1 MIKMNETYKQ
11 ALQYY
16 LEHEEESTTDV
27 AKKFNIDRGT
37 FYNKLKALNIP
48 SRSKREKYSYDRTY
62 FNKIDTAEKAYW
74 LGFLLA
80 DGNNTG
86 TTLRFRLKADDK
98 SILEKFNKCL
108 KSNIPIKIEN
118 GSGFT
123 EGKQNSI
130 VNLTISSREMC
141 NAVLKYG
148 IIPNKTALN
157 HEPMYNFNNEEL
169 QNAFIRGIFDGDGW
183 CYFSKNSHEIG
194 ISGTKE
200 LCESIKKY
208 LEKTIKINSI
218 ELDQINSIFRLR
230 ISNKDGIIKFY
241 HNILEN
247 KNQLYLERKFD
258 LVKNYAVLN
267 ETTN

>member
-1 MIKMNETYKQ
+1 MTQMNETYKQ

-27 AKKFNIDRGT
+27 AKKFKIDRGT

-48 SRSKREKYSYDRTY
+48 SRSKREKYSYDRSY
-62 FNKIDTAEKAYW
+62 FNKIDTPEKAYW

-86 TTLRFRLKADDK
+86 RTLRLRLKIDDK
-98 SILEKFNKCL
+98 FILEKFNQCL
-108 KSNIPIKIEN
+108 KSNIPIKIED

-123 EGKQNSI
+123 EGRKNSI
-130 VNLTISSREMC
+130 ANLTISSKEIC
-141 NAVLKYG
+141 NAVSKYG
-148 IIPNKTALN
+148 IIPNKTVLN
-157 HEPMYNFNNEEL
+157 HEPMYNFNNEKL

-183 CYFSKNSHEIG
+183 CYFSENSREVG

-200 LCESIKKY
+200 LCASIKEY
-208 LEKTIKINSI
+208 LETIIKINSI
-218 ELDQINSIFRLR
+218 ELDQINSIFRIR

-247 KNQLYLERKFD
+247 ENQLYLKRKFD